1 MPVWGRKLLLTRPA
15 WWLVLCLGLMPL
27 LHLVW
32 LTGQDGLEANPAE
45 YLIRATG
52 DWTLRGLCLGL
63 AITPVRVQWGWPEL
77 ARFRRLLG
85 LLTYLYACL
94 HLTCY
99 VLFDMGL
106 DLQEIAVDV
115 LKRPFIGVGLCAW
128 LLLSVMAATSF
139 NRAVRWLGGMRWRAL
154 HRVVYAVA
162 VLAVLHFWWMRAAK
176 SNFNEVVVYALILGS
191 LLAWRLGR
199 AWTQRRAVSAP

>member
-1 MPVWGRKLLLTRPA
+1 MLGLGRKLLLTQRV
-15 WWLVLCLGLMPL
+15 WWLVLCLGLLPL
-27 LHLVW
+27 LRLVW
-32 LTGQDGLEANPAE
+32 LTWQDGLGANPAE

-63 AITPVRVQWGWPEL
+63 TITPLRVQWAWPEL
-77 ARFRRLLG
+77 ARFRRMVG

-94 HLTCY
+94 HLSCY
-99 VLFDMGL
+99 ALFDMGL

-115 LKRPFIGVGLCAW
+115 LKRPFIWVGLSAW
-128 LLLSVMAATSF
+128 LLLSLMAATSF
-139 NRAVRWLGGMRWRAL
+139 NRAVRWLGAARWKAL

-176 SNFNEVVVYALILGS
+176 SNFNEVVVYALILAS
-191 LLAWRLGR
+191 LLVWRLGR
-199 AWTQRRAVSAP
+199 FWAKRRAVSAS